1 MSMKKKDKSLVRQ
14 VGRLINIPRQIDEQI
29 LGRSVIQNEGMMDC
43 NDKRWNEGNQN
54 ESGIKRE

>member
-29 LGRSVIQNEGMMDC
+29 LGRSVIQNEGMMDY

>member
-1 MSMKKKDKSLVRQ
+1 MSMKKKDKSVVRW